1 MTPKIL
7 LSNSMLYYL
16 AVNNHWLKCV
26 FMTHA
31 LKHMS
36 EYHYLKRKKNWFLS
50 ILQVDLRVTMY
61 AVALTELLIHIML
74 NVGQQSSQ
82 KL

>member
-16 AVNNHWLKCV
+16 PVNNHWLKCV

-31 LKHMS
+31 LKHISKHMS

-50 ILQVDLRVTMY
+50 ILQVDLRVIMY
-61 AVALTELLIHIML
+61 AVALTELLIHIIL
-74 NVGQQSSQ
+74 NVG
-82 KL
+82 